1 MEAGSFKET
10 LSGRLGRQMVDG
22 IVRQVE
28 ETPARFSE
36 LYSLLDDED
45 SKISWRAAWA
55 CEKLCLKYPEFFLPK
70 REELMERAVRCMHDG
85 QKRLLLNMVYLLPVY
100 EPISVMFLD
109 FCLSAMLSPNE
120 SVAVQAVCMKL
131 AYSLCLKEPELMGE
145 LQAYLENAEPEY
157 LSTAVQ
163 CTRRTILK
171 KIRKGRNNSLSEL

>member
-10 LSGRLGRQMVDG
+10 LSGKLGRQMVDG

-85 QKRLLLNMVYLLPVY
+85 QKRLLLNRRSLPSGGYAWNV
-100 EPISVMFLD
+100 EDDDTKNVRRI
-109 FCLSAMLSPNE
+109 
-120 SVAVQAVCMKL
+120 K
-131 AYSLCLKEPELMGE
+131 CLKEPELMGE